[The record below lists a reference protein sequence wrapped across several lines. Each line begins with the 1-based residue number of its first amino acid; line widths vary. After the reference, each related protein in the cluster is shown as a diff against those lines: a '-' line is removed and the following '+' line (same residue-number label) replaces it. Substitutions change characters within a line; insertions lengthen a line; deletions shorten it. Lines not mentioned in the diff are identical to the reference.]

1 MCQEIFS
8 VTLAT
13 AISVIPMPEIASY
26 RGSWGKRSCPRGATA
41 LHSVAVNWTHNL
53 PTERQNATTE
63 LLPPQRNLLRQS
75 LGVRR
80 CYGVPMGS
88 YWGTN
93 DTSPWPSLGGSALV
107 LVGREFDSRL
117 GLTKTL

>member
-1 MCQEIFS
+1 
-8 VTLAT
+8 LAT

-26 RGSWGKRSCPRGATA
+26 RGSWDKRSCPRGATA

-53 PTERQNATTE
+53 PTERRNATTE
-63 LLPPQRNLLRQS
+63 LLSHQRNLLRQS